1 MRRTISTIILAL
13 LPALAYAQPET
24 WTDGARTTLAE
35 DLDTTETGIDLT
47 SGSAFP
53 STPTSPGYFTITVR
67 SVATPSTFE
76 IMRCTARSTN
86 TLTCARD
93 CVTGTCDNTGSTF
106 STGDNVYLS
115 ITAASLIR
123 GLNGAGSTREVTFN
137 ESNVPG
143 GADSVLIDNNT
154 LVLREASTATLASSG
169 VRVLGRRIGSNF
181 PVRLSWFSP
190 ESANPRFAFPD
201 PWQTYSNCIWPGAST
216 ALNTQ
221 GGPTYTTGGTFTISH
236 PTPTNTTSATRRTR
250 FAGTNNG
257 AANTNGRLEPNNPHL
272 FRGTSY
278 AGALAYVYQF
288 GFSTVNTTSAEVW
301 IGLSSASG
309 SCTDPS
315 AATNIIAA
323 TVDPG
328 ETNWKIRSN
337 DGSGTATVQTDCGA
351 NFPVN
356 ATAFYDLAF
365 YAPNASSTV
374 YVVMRRLDSSVA
386 DCTATI
392 TTDLPADGTALGL
405 RLNSCTGSSG
415 NPIVMETGGLC
426 SVYPRELP

>member
-1 MRRTISTIILAL
+1 M
-13 LPALAYAQPET
+13 
-24 WTDGARTTLAE
+24 
-35 DLDTTETGIDLT
+35 
-47 SGSAFP
+47 
-53 STPTSPGYFTITVR
+53 
-67 SVATPSTFE
+67 
-76 IMRCTARSTN
+76 
-86 TLTCARD
+86 
-93 CVTGTCDNTGSTF
+93 TGTCDGTGTTF

-143 GADSVLIDNNT
+143 GADNVLIDNNT
-154 LVLREASTATLASSG
+154 LVLREASTATVSDTG
-169 VRVLGRRIGSNF
+169 VRVIGRRIGSNF
-181 PVRLSWFSP
+181 PLRLSWFSP

-201 PWQTYSNCIWPGAST
+201 PWNTYSNCIWPGNGTS
-216 ALNTQ
+216 LNTQ
-221 GGPTYTTGGTFTISH
+221 GGPTYTAGGTFTISH
-236 PTPTNTTSATRRTR
+236 PTPANTNSATRRMR
-250 FAGTNNG
+250 IAWTNNG
-257 AANTNGRLEPNNPHL
+257 AANTAGRLEPNSPNL

-278 AGALAYVYQF
+278 NGALAYVYQV
-288 GFSTVNTTSAEVW
+288 GLSTVNTTSAELW

-315 AATNIIAA
+315 AFTNFIAA

-337 DGSGTATVQTDCGA
+337 DGSGAATVQTDCGSD
-351 NFPVN
+351 FPVN
-356 ATAFYDLAF
+356 TTAFYDLAF

-386 DCTATI
+386 DCTATV

-415 NPIVMETGGLC
+415 NQIVMEASGLC
-426 SVYPRELP
+426 SVYPREVP